1 MTIKRFDSGP
11 RLSRMVTYGGIAYL
25 AGLTADDTS
34 AGVQGQTAQ
43 ILAKID
49 GYLAQAGTSKS
60 KILTAQ
66 IWLPDISTFGEMN
79 AAWRPGSIPRHRRP
93 APRSNRAWP
102 ARNTRSRS
110 WSPRPSET
118 AIGKR
123 PHGSPPDPRRRTARP
138 HRAR

>member
-1 MTIKRFDSGP
+1 MTIKHFDSGP

-25 AGLTADDTS
+25 AGLTADDT
-34 AGVQGQTAQ
+34 AADVRGQTAQ

-79 AAWRPGSIPRHRRP
+79 AAWEAWIDPK
-93 APRSNRAWP
+93 APP
-102 ARNTRSRS
+102 ARATVELRLAG
-110 WSPRPSET
+110 PQYKVEIMVT
-118 AIGKR
+118 AAI
-123 PHGSPPDPRRRTARP
+123 
-138 HRAR
+138 

>member
-1 MTIKRFDSGP
+1 MTIKHFDSGP

-79 AAWRPGSIPRHRRP
+79 AAWEAWIDPK
-93 APRSNRAWP
+93 APP
-102 ARNTRSRS
+102 ARATVESRLAG
-110 WSPRPSET
+110 PQYKVEIMVT
-118 AIGKR
+118 AAI
-123 PHGSPPDPRRRTARP
+123 
-138 HRAR
+138 